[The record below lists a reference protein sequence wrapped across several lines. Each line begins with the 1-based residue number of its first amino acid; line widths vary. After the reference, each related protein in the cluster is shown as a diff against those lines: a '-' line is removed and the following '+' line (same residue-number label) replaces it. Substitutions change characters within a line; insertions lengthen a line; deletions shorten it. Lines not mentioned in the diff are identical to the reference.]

1 MVLLESVESSSEE
14 EVKVFCETL
23 YIKLQ
28 GQSGYLDSED
38 VAPVSTEK
46 GKLLNAPVQLA
57 TKLKIE
63 GK

>member
-1 MVLLESVESSSEE
+1 MVLLESVERSSED
-14 EVKVFCETL
+14 EVKVFSETL
-23 YIKLQ
+23 YSRLR
-28 GQSGYLDSED
+28 GEGGCLDSDD
-38 VAPVSTEK
+38 VAPLSSEK